1 VLVAGP
7 QTSKQPNSDKPES
20 QTQILNCF
28 NFRENFSMWS
38 SEQIVGSFV
47 SYKSC
52 VLGIFICGVLL
63 LTALC
68 FWDYLI
74 ISVW

>member
-1 VLVAGP
+1 
-7 QTSKQPNSDKPES
+7 
-20 QTQILNCF
+20 
-28 NFRENFSMWS
+28 MWS

-52 VLGIFICGVLL
+52 VLGIFICGVLF